1 MKVILIKDVARLGR
15 KSEVKDVPDGHAL
28 NFLIP
33 KKFAVIATPE
43 QIRRVTEEAKKHG
56 EQHEH
61 AIKEFTQICE
71 SLKGKVVQYPVEAND
86 QGHLFKGVNAEDIAK
101 HLKASEGI
109 ALDASTVHLAHPI
122 KDLGTHAVP
131 LSYKDVQGVCTLE
144 IVKK

>member
-43 QIRRVTEEAKKHG
+43 QLRRVTEEAKKHG

-71 SLKGKVVQYPVEAND
+71 SLKVVQYSVEANE

-109 ALDASTVHLAHPI
+109 ALEASTVHLAHPI